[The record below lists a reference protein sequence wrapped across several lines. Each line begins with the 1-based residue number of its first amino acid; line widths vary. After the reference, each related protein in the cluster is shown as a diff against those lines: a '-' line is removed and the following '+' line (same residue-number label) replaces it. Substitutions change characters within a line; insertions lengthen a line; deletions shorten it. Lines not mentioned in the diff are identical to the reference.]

1 MAYQHLSPVSGQV
14 SQIGKVSGSELLGC
28 AVTAPHAKYEKLYCL
43 PLTTIKMDKV
53 RSHTRTNGQRST
65 PTERRRNE
73 LVSLIALIFFF
84 SVLSPLRSP
93 FREPPS

>member
-1 MAYQHLSPVSGQV
+1 MCSPKSALNMAYQHLSPERGQV

-53 RSHTRTNGQRST
+53 RPHTRSRKWT
-65 PTERRRNE
+65 
-73 LVSLIALIFFF
+73 AAHAH
-84 SVLSPLRSP
+84 
-93 FREPPS
+93 

>member
-1 MAYQHLSPVSGQV
+1 MCSPKSALNMAYQHLSPERGQV

-53 RSHTRTNGQRST
+53 RSDAHAGINGERRT
-65 PTERRRNE
+65 PTELR
-73 LVSLIALIFFF
+73 LIETRLT
-84 SVLSPLRSP
+84 R
-93 FREPPS
+93 